1 MQIMP
6 AIKSSTGELHSN
18 ASTCPESGNHVAAG
32 TAFRACIL
40 AVFCFLS
47 SVGELQA
54 QAIAQPINVV
64 RYHTVKVDGLDIFYR
79 EAGPTNAPVILLLH
93 GFPASSFMFRDLIP
107 SLAGKYHVIAPD
119 YPGFGYSS
127 APTTNEFEYTFDH
140 LASVT
145 EKFTGKLGL
154 TRYAIYM
161 QDFGGPVGFR
171 LASLHPERVSAFI
184 VQNANAYAEGLPDS
198 FWSLAKTFWKD
209 PSPAAFV
216 KLEGAAMSDAALEW
230 NYTNGVAD
238 PNRINPDS
246 WVLQRALL
254 ERKGNK
260 DVMMALLY
268 DYRKNLDQYPKWQ
281 AYFREYQPPML
292 IVWGKNDA
300 IFPPSGAHPY
310 LRDLPKAELHLL
322 DSGHFALEDKHDLI
336 AALMDEF
343 LTRQLAK

>member
-1 MQIMP
+1 LLSFSP
-6 AIKSSTGELHSN
+6 LEL
-18 ASTCPESGNHVAAG
+18 
-32 TAFRACIL
+32 R
-40 AVFCFLS
+40 
-47 SVGELQA
+47 
-54 QAIAQPINVV
+54 AQPVDSPADMKSI
-64 RYHTVKVDGLDIFYR
+64 RYQTIKVDALDIFYR

-93 GFPASSFMFRDLIP
+93 GFPASSFMFRELMP

-127 APTTNEFEYTFDH
+127 APATNEFAYTFDH
-140 LASVT
+140 LAEVT
-145 EKFTGKLGL
+145 GKFTEKLGL

-171 LASLHPERVSAFI
+171 LAVRQPQKVSAFI

-198 FWSLAKTFWKD
+198 FWSLAKTLWKD
-209 PSPAAFV
+209 PSPANFT
-216 KLEGAAMSDAALEW
+216 KLNGAAMSDAALEW

-238 PNRINPDS
+238 TTRINPDS

-260 DVMMALLY
+260 DAMMALLY
-268 DYRKNLDQYPKWQ
+268 DYRKNLDLYPKWQ
-281 AYFREYQPPML
+281 AYFREHQPPML
-292 IVWGKNDA
+292 IVWGKNDI

-322 DSGHFALEDKHDLI
+322 DTGHFALEDKHREMSLLI
-336 AALMDEF
+336 DEF
-343 LTRQLAK
+343 LTRKAKK